1 MSSLIELGNVSRG
14 RSRHRPRNDESLYG
28 GKYPFVQTGDIKKSL
43 LHVQNHTQTYNEK
56 GLQQSKLWSKGTL
69 CITIAANIA
78 ETAILSYDACF
89 PDSIV
94 GFTANPDK
102 ADVYYIKYY
111 IDYLKLQMQQIS
123 KGTTQDNLSVDKLLS
138 FDFCAP
144 SPIQQRKI
152 IAPLLNCDLLIEANN
167 RRIEVLEEMAQ
178 KLYREWFV
186 HFRFPGHE
194 NVKKVESE
202 LGMLPDGWKV
212 KVTEDVFSYSRGKSY
227 TSKEIDCDDGLPFI
241 NLKNIQSYGGF
252 KSDGTKKISGKYKD
266 SHIAQNGDIVLAVT
280 DMTQERRLVGQA
292 ARLANIT
299 GNKAV
304 ISMDL
309 IKINP
314 LKYQQTDYIYSM
326 FRFSELSKQIAEYA
340 NGANVL
346 HLNPEVIMQQ
356 KLIVPPDDII
366 LKYCDIASKIF
377 VSIDIAAAKNTNL
390 RKMRD
395 LLLPRLISCDI
406 DISKLEIP
414 VEEECL

>member
-28 GKYPFVQTGDIKKSL
+28 GKYPFVQTGDIKNSL

-138 FDFCAP
+138 FDFFAP

-167 RRIEVLEEMAQ
+167 RRIAVLEEMAQ

-194 NVKKVESE
+194 NIKMVESE
-202 LGMLPDGWKV
+202 LGLIPDGWNV
-212 KVTEDVFSYSRGKSY
+212 ERLSDTANIIMGQSPKSSFY
-227 TSKEIDCDDGLPFI
+227 NDSGEGLPFHQGVTNFTALIPEHKAYSTGGTRIAEDGDILFSVRAPVGRI
-241 NLKNIQSYGGF
+241 NIADCKLILGRGVAAIRHKQNHQAFLLFLLKTTFDRPDMIGNGAIFNSVT
-252 KSDGTKKISGKYKD
+252 KSDMS
-266 SHIAQNGDIVLAVT
+266 
-280 DMTQERRLVGQA
+280 E
-292 ARLANIT
+292 
-299 GNKAV
+299 
-304 ISMDL
+304 
-309 IKINP
+309 IK
-314 LKYQQTDYIYSM
+314 
-326 FRFSELSKQIAEYA
+326 
-340 NGANVL
+340 V
-346 HLNPEVIMQQ
+346 
-356 KLIVPPDDII
+356 IVPVSEIT
-366 LKYCDIASKIF
+366 LKFDNVAN
-377 VSIDIAAAKNTNL
+377 SIVKELITIYHKNTNL
-390 RKMRD
+390 RKTRD
-395 LLLPRLISCDI
+395 LLLPRLISGDI

-414 VEEECL
+414 VKEE